1 MCIHALR
8 SAEMAVSLVAG
19 RLQQIVRQEGCRSDG
34 GLSVG
39 ELDDRQFRKLFLSN
53 VVRKRPVMSAALADK
68 LAQIM
73 WTVAR
78 PGRRFDARLGAL

>member
-1 MCIHALR
+1 
-8 SAEMAVSLVAG
+8 MAVSLVAG

-39 ELDDRQFRKLFLSN
+39 ELHDRQFRKLFLSN
-53 VVRKRPVMSAALADK
+53 VVRKRPVISAALAEK

-73 WTVAR
+73 
-78 PGRRFDARLGAL
+78 